1 MPLKPAKSSI
11 SLNEAIGIATASLW
25 AHKMRT
31 VLTLLGVVI
40 GVTAVIAVVSLVGG
54 LNTYVANA
62 ISNNLGADTF
72 LISRAPSII
81 SNIDQWQESKKRRK
95 FYYDDY
101 TYLLDNCHTCRNV
114 AADLNTVGDVKYGT
128 QDLSSTDV
136 IGFTYQMPEVYKR
149 DLAMGR
155 YFTRMDELRSA
166 PVCDVGYDIW
176 NKLMPGS
183 NPLGKEIRVDSGE
196 CEIIGVATKR
206 GSLMGQ
212 SEDDWVIM
220 PLTTYQTIYGSNDS
234 LTLWAKAYSTKT
246 LPTAMDEVRL
256 LLRGRRHVPYLNPDD
271 FAMET
276 NESFLQLWS
285 SISSTFFGV
294 TIGIA
299 SISLIVGGIV
309 IMNIML
315 VSVTERTREI
325 GLRKSLGARRIDI
338 QKQFLI
344 ESSTVAA
351 IGGSIGVALGIL
363 LAKIVTWT
371 TALPSSVA
379 LWSVL
384 MGLIV
389 ATSVGL
395 FFGVYPATKAAKLDP
410 VVALRSE

>member
-1 MPLKPAKSSI
+1 MSI
-11 SLNEAIGIATASLW
+11 GEAVSIATASLW

-72 LISRAPSII
+72 LINRAPSII
-81 SNIDQWQESKKRRK
+81 SNINEWQEAQKRRK
-95 FYYDDY
+95 LRYDDY
-101 TYLLDNCHTCRNV
+101 KYLLDNCHTCRNV

-128 QDLSSTDV
+128 QDLSSTDI

-155 YFTRMDELRSA
+155 YYTRMDELRSA

-183 NPLGKEIRVDSGE
+183 NPIGKEIRVDSGE
-196 CEIIGVATKR
+196 CQIIGVAAKR

-220 PLTTYQTIYGSNDS
+220 PLTTYQTIYGSNSS

-246 LPTAMDEVRL
+246 LQTTMDEVRL
-256 LLRGRRHVPYLNPDD
+256 LLRGRRHVPYLKPDD

-276 NESFLQLWS
+276 NQSFLQLWS

-344 ESSTVAA
+344 ESSTIAALGGA
-351 IGGSIGVALGIL
+351 IGVTLGIL
-363 LAKIVTWT
+363 AAKIVTWT

-384 MGLIV
+384 MGLLV
-389 ATSVGL
+389 AISVGL
-395 FFGVYPATKAAKLDP
+395 FFGVYPATKAARLDP

>member
-1 MPLKPAKSSI
+1 MPPKRSKSSM
-11 SLNEAIGIATASLW
+11 SLSEAISIATASLW

-54 LNTYVANA
+54 LNTYVARM

-72 LISRAPSII
+72 IVDRSPSVI
-81 SNIDQWQESKKRRK
+81 SNIDQWQEAQKRRK
-95 FYYDDY
+95 FRYDDY
-101 TYLLDNCHTCRNV
+101 NYLLDNCRSCRAV
-114 AADLNTVGDVKYGT
+114 AASLSTQGSVKYGT
-128 QDLSSTDV
+128 QSLDTANI

-149 DLAMGR
+149 DLMMGR
-155 YFTRMDELRSA
+155 YFTRLDELRHA
-166 PVCDVGYDIW
+166 PVCDVGYDVFD
-176 NKLMPGS
+176 KLMPGG
-183 NPLGKEIRVDSGE
+183 NPIGKEIRVDSGE
-196 CEIIGVATKR
+196 CEIIGVADKR
-206 GSLMGQ
+206 GSVMGQ
-212 SEDDWVIM
+212 SQDDWVIM
-220 PLTTYQTIYGSNDS
+220 PLTTYQTIYGGNDS
-234 LTLWAKAYSTKT
+234 LTLWVKATSTKT
-246 LPTAMDEVRL
+246 LDTTMDEVRL
-256 LLRGRRHVPYLNPDD
+256 LLRGRRHVPYLKADD

-276 NESFLQLWS
+276 NESFLQLWN

-344 ESSTVAA
+344 ESSTISA
-351 IGGSIGVALGIL
+351 IGGAIGVSLGIL
-363 LAKIVTWT
+363 AAKIVTWT

-384 MGLIV
+384 MGLLV
-389 ATSVGL
+389 AIGVGL
-395 FFGVYPATKAAKLDP
+395 FFGVYPATKAARLDP

>member
-1 MPLKPAKSSI
+1 M
-11 SLNEAIGIATASLW
+11 SLSEAIGIATASLW

-54 LNTYVANA
+54 LNTYVSRM

-72 LISRAPSII
+72 MVNRAPSII
-81 SNIDQWQESKKRRK
+81 SNIDQWQEAQKRRK
-95 FYYDDY
+95 FRYDDY
-101 TYLLDNCHTCRNV
+101 NYLLDNCRSCRAV
-114 AADLNTVGDVKYGT
+114 AANLNTEGQVKYGT
-128 QDLSSTDV
+128 QSLASADI

-149 DLAMGR
+149 NLVMGR
-155 YFTRMDELRSA
+155 FFTHLDEMRAS
-166 PVCDVGYDIW
+166 PVCDVGYDVFD
-176 NKLMPGS
+176 KLMPGS

-196 CEIIGVATKR
+196 CEIIGVAEKR
-206 GSLMGQ
+206 GSVMGQ
-212 SEDDWVIM
+212 SQDDWVIM

-234 LTLWAKAYSTKT
+234 LRLWVKATSTKT
-246 LPTAMDEVRL
+246 LDQTMDEVRL
-256 LLRGRRHVPYLNPDD
+256 LLRSRRHVPYLSPDD

-276 NESFLQLWS
+276 NQSFLQLWN

-344 ESSTVAA
+344 ESSTISAVGGA
-351 IGGSIGVALGIL
+351 IGVTLGIL
-363 LAKIVTWT
+363 AAKIVTWT

-384 MGLIV
+384 MGLVV
-389 ATSVGL
+389 AIGVGL
-395 FFGVYPATKAAKLDP
+395 FFGVYPATKAARLDP

>member
-1 MPLKPAKSSI
+1 VPPKRTTSSI
-11 SLNEAIGIATASLW
+11 SLSEAISIATASLW

-72 LISRAPSII
+72 LINRAPSII
-81 SNIDQWQESKKRRK
+81 SNIDQWQEAQKRRK
-95 FYYDDY
+95 FFYADY
-101 TYLLDNCHTCRNV
+101 NYLLDNCHTCRNV

-128 QDLSSTDV
+128 QDLSSTDI

-183 NPLGKEIRVDSGE
+183 NPVGKEIRVDSGE
-196 CEIIGVATKR
+196 CQIIGVATKR

-220 PLTTYQTIYGSNDS
+220 PLTTYQTIYGGNNS

-246 LPTAMDEVRL
+246 LQITMDEVRL
-256 LLRGRRHVPYLNPDD
+256 LLRGRRHVPYLKPDD
-271 FAMET
+271 FAMDT
-276 NESFLQLWS
+276 NQSFLQLWS

-325 GLRKSLGARRIDI
+325 GLRKSLGARRVDI

-344 ESSTVAA
+344 ESSTIAA
-351 IGGSIGVALGIL
+351 IGGAIGVSLGIL

-384 MGLIV
+384 MGLLV
-389 ATSVGL
+389 AISVGL